1 MRQYNHYS
9 PNFFSGCLT
18 HFPTAR
24 YMADIRYHLQQKT
37 MPNHHRAQLWNC
49 LTWEWGET
57 EKNSKCCGDSRKKW
71 DRRRALSEKSKRGWD
86 SKNWVIGWDR
96 MNSRVGWDRG
106 NSVIIW
112 KKKMVMSETEGTKKL
127 ASQKKLKRDWNREPQ
142 VQEMAET
149 KKLWGDRRNS
159 EKSGGTKQRDK
170 TERT

>member
-18 HFPTAR
+18 HFPTSR

-71 DRRRALSEKSKRGWD
+71 DRRKALSEKSKRGWD

-112 KKKMVMSETEGTKKL
+112 TLVMSETEGTKKL
-127 ASQKKLKRDWNREPQ
+127 ASQKKLKRDWNRENPRCKKWQ
-142 VQEMAET
+142 KLKNCGET
-149 KKLWGDRRNS
+149 
-159 EKSGGTKQRDK
+159 EGT
-170 TERT
+170 